1 MIEVHCWTM
10 GKYGKKNQEGVF
22 YAVGIKKEWKK
33 SITYQLPENE
43 TLTVKKTDIIS
54 TEETEE

>member
-1 MIEVHCWTM
+1 MIEVHCWAMNKT
-10 GKYGKKNQEGVF
+10 GKKTQEAIF

-33 SITYQLPENE
+33 SITYQLPDNE

-54 TEETEE
+54 TEETED